1 MILATLCVSH
11 SALKSPPPAASWR
24 ESSQSKMRKSI
35 LYNQN
40 FFKDQRL
47 VELIVRRLNIGP
59 NDFVYEI
66 GPGRGIITAWFYR
79 VLITGGV

>member
-1 MILATLCVSH
+1 
-11 SALKSPPPAASWR
+11 
-24 ESSQSKMRKSI
+24 MRKSI

-47 VELIVRRLNIGP
+47 VELIGRRLNIGP